1 MKKILLVILCA
12 AYLTACKKDK
22 GDTQEPMINV
32 TSPTANQQFTA
43 GQTVNVVAT
52 MTDDDEL
59 NEVHL
64 FVTNKSTGVD
74 VVHFANHV
82 DVETYTITQSF
93 TAGAGITYNVKFEAT
108 DHSGNHAEVQF
119 EIKGN

>member
-1 MKKILLVILCA
+1 MKKILLFTICV

-22 GDTQEPMINV
+22 GDTQEPMIHV
-32 TSPTANQQFTA
+32 TSPAANQQFTA
-43 GQTVNVVAT
+43 GQTVNVAAT
-52 MTDDDEL
+52 ITDDDEI

-64 FVTNKSTGVD
+64 FVTNKSTGAD

-82 DVETYTITQSF
+82 DVKSYDVHQSF
-93 TAGAGITYNVKFEAT
+93 TAGAGITYTVKFEAT
-108 DHSGNHAEVQF
+108 DHSGNHAQVEF